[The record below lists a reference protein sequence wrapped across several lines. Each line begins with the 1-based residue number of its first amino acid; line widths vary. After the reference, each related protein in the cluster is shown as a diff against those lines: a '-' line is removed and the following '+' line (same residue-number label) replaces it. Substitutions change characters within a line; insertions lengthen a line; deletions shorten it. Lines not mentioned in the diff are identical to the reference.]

1 MDNQTILITGAG
13 KGIGKEIAKKF
24 YKKGFNIAVNHRSDL
39 DFQAYLDDIGASS
52 EKVMFVK
59 ADVSVYEEVEGMFEK
74 VMERFGRLDVLINNA
89 GITKDALAVRMKKDD
104 YQQVIDINLTAS
116 FYCMKLAAK
125 YMMKQRNG
133 SIISISSIVGLRG
146 NPGQINYAASKA
158 GLIGMSKTLAL
169 ELASRNVRCNCI
181 APGFIETDMTSK
193 LAQKSIDT
201 LMEKIPMSRLGQASD
216 IANAAYFLASDKA
229 SYITGQVI
237 SVDGGMNI

>member
-1 MDNQTILITGAG
+1 MSNKTILITGAG
-13 KGIGKEIAKKF
+13 RGIGKEIAKKF
-24 YKKGFNIAVNHRSDL
+24 SKEGFNIAVNYRENL
-39 DFQAYLDDIGASS
+39 DFQTYLKDIEASDDR
-52 EKVMFVK
+52 VLFVK
-59 ADVSVYEEVEGMFEK
+59 ADVSVYEEVESMFKEIIEK
-74 VMERFGRLDVLINNA
+74 FGKLDVLINNA
-89 GITKDALAVRMKKDD
+89 GITKDNLAVRMKVEDFQK
-104 YQQVIDINLTAS
+104 VIDVNMTAS

-181 APGFIETDMTSK
+181 APGFIETDMTAK
-193 LAQKSIDT
+193 LPEKAIES
-201 LMEKIPMSRLGQASD
+201 LMDRIPMTRLGQASD
-216 IANAAYFLASDKA
+216 IANAAYFLSSEEA